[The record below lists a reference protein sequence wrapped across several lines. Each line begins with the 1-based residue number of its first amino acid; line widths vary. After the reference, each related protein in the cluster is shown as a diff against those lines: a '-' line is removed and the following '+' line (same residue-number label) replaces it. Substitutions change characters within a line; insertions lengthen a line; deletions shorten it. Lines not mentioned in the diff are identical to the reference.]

1 MKIEKKHI
9 IIAIVAVVAIWLLW
23 RKGVFSKA
31 LNDAKGITDSPV
43 DPADSLE
50 GVIAASGMNSS
61 EARFTRD
68 MEKAVEK
75 SLTWKAS
82 IEDKARERGLTYY
95 QMLALDAMWQMYYD
109 SATNDF
115 KPGTTEDT
123 KSHVWN
129 VQKAIQNI

>member
-9 IIAIVAVVAIWLLW
+9 IIVLVVAVIAWLLW
-23 RKGVFSKA
+23 KKGVFSKA
-31 LNDAKGITDSPV
+31 LTDATGIAASPI

-50 GVIAASGMNSS
+50 GVIAASGMTTA

-68 MEKAVEK
+68 MAQSVEK
-75 SLTWKAS
+75 SLSWKAS
-82 IEDKARERGLTYY
+82 IEEKAKERGLTYW
-95 QMLALDAMWQMYYD
+95 QMLCIDAMWQMYYD

-123 KSHVWN
+123 KAHVWK
-129 VQKAIQNI
+129 VQKAIANI

>member
-9 IIAIVAVVAIWLLW
+9 IIALVVAVAAWLLW
-23 RKGVFSKA
+23 KKGVFSKA
-31 LNDAKGITDSPV
+31 IADATGIAASPI

-50 GVIAASGMNSS
+50 GVIAASGMTTA
-61 EARFTRD
+61 EARFVRD

-82 IEDKARERGLTYY
+82 IEDKAKDRGLTYY

-115 KPGTTEDT
+115 KPGTTEET
-123 KSHVWN
+123 KSHVWK